1 MKFSKKLAGAAAIGA
16 IAALAFGGTAASAVE
31 EGDPITLSPQI
42 TLGSQSFNVSGA
54 TCLEEDGTPG
64 TYLVALAPAE
74 GEEPEIVS
82 DVANEDGSWTA
93 TLPTPAESGVY
104 EVAAACDLYAG
115 ITEYAS
121 ADLLVSAAA
130 GVQLDVAQADHFESF
145 GFSGA
150 GFAPDENV
158 RVEFRQNGVVVESLG
173 TVQASAVGEIAG
185 DITLGN
191 TLAYG
196 DYDVYFIGETSGTE
210 FSAPLTV
217 TDGTVAPGAP
227 AEPGNVGSGVT
238 PPADPA
244 NYAPGAKLANTGGE
258 NFAPFA
264 IAGGVAALALGAGA
278 LALGRRKARA
288 AE

>member
-16 IAALAFGGTAASAVE
+16 IAALTFGGSAATAVE
-31 EGDPITLSPQI
+31 PGDPITLSPEI
-42 TLGSQSFNVSGA
+42 TLGAESFTVTGA
-54 TCLEEDGTPG
+54 TCIDEAGTPG
-64 TYLVALAPAE
+64 TYLVAIAPAD

-82 DVANEDGSWTA
+82 DVAGEDGSWTA

-104 EVAAACDLYAG
+104 EVVAACDLYAG

-150 GFAPDENV
+150 GYAPDENV
-158 RVEFRQNGVVVESLG
+158 RVEFRQNGEVIESLG
-173 TVQASAVGEIAG
+173 TVQANAVGEIVG

-196 DYDVYFIGETSGTE
+196 EYDVYFIGETSGTE
-210 FSAPLTV
+210 YSAPLTV
-217 TDGTVAPGAP
+217 TDGTVAPAP
-227 AEPGNVGSGVT
+227 ADPGNVGGGVT
-238 PPADPA
+238 PTEPVA
-244 NYAPGAKLANTGGE
+244 YAPGAKLANTGGE

-278 LALGRRKARA
+278 LALGRRKAHA